1 MRSQKTVAALW
12 LCVFVL
18 PALAQK
24 SLPSLTDGTVINE
37 TGTYRHDGPLHISG
51 HVRIQGIDL
60 DLRGPITLAAGTDLE
75 LENVTLRVSDPPDSP
90 NGTSSLQCEGPVNIT
105 IRHSKMTPAAHAHPI
120 WRLQGNVTVDDFQTV
135 NSEFHLDHAQAQLT
149 DFTIFELEVS
159 RASKAVGKHLRL
171 VFLSTHTD
179 DDERLEFSDIPSD
192 RPFKRNFRMGSQA
205 QADLTDTSAQLFL
218 VYVHGKSEVTLNR
231 IGRAQLAIFPTCK
244 GRLDLPHGVIGS
256 ADSPVVIP
264 GANASD
270 CPFRLRLSDVNA
282 DTWDVYSGG
291 DADLNLDHSTIDEL
305 TADGHAQ
312 VSVRDSEIYADW
324 LSIGGLA
331 RMTVERSTVGAQRLA
346 AQRPD
351 LATSEVRVGGHAE
364 ATFDRVKF
372 DCGIVAAGDSK
383 VAVRNAVT
391 PPKYVRQVDRA
402 SVTTEPPIP
411 VQKPGKEH

>member
-1 MRSQKTVAALW
+1 MRSLKTVASFSLF
-12 LCVFVL
+12 VFAL

-24 SLPSLTDGTVINE
+24 SLPPLTDGTTIKE

-75 LENVTLRVSDPPDSP
+75 LEDVTLRVSDPPDSA
-90 NGTSSLQCEGPVNIT
+90 NGTSSLHCEGAVNIT
-105 IRHSKMTPAAHAHPI
+105 IRHSKMTPTAHAHPI
-120 WRLQGNVTVDDFQTV
+120 WRLQGKVTVDDFQTV
-135 NSEFHLDHAQAQLT
+135 NSEFHLDHVQAQLT
-149 DFTIFELEVS
+149 NFTIFELEVS

-192 RPFKRNFRMGSQA
+192 RPFERNLRMGSQA

-244 GRLDLPHGVIGS
+244 GRLDLPHGVVGS
-256 ADSPVVIP
+256 SASPVVIP
-264 GANASD
+264 EANASD
-270 CPFRLRLSDVNA
+270 CLFRLRLSDVNA

-291 DADLNLDHSTIDEL
+291 DADLNLAHSTIDEL

-324 LSIGGLA
+324 LSVGGNA
-331 RMTVERSTVGAQRLA
+331 RMNVERSTVGAQRLA
-346 AQRPD
+346 VERPD
-351 LATSEVRVGGHAE
+351 LATSEVRVGGHGE
-364 ATFDRVKF
+364 ATFDHVKF
-372 DCGIVAAGDSK
+372 DCGIVATGDSK
-383 VAVRNAVT
+383 VAVRNAVA
-391 PPKYVRQVDRA
+391 PPTYIRQLDRA

-411 VQKPGKEH
+411 VQKPGKDH